1 MAQLNNDELLKWKK
15 EIEAELADST
25 EIDALQEEINKLFT
39 RLQVVSRVE
48 MRLIGTPEHSDFMES
63 FVQPIQRA
71 FNEKNA
77 ELSRIQKEQWQR
89 QIMLENINEEISIM
103 LQR

>member
-1 MAQLNNDELLKWKK
+1 
-15 EIEAELADST
+15 
-25 EIDALQEEINKLFT
+25 
-39 RLQVVSRVE
+39 